1 LSSNIIPK
9 DEAQRAR
16 RWEPVQIDAGLAP
29 NSVGTIVHG
38 AARPSSGSQTSSAA
52 LAENE
57 SRQIRENAA
66 MEGFQQGLQEGRAQ
80 GARDAAEMK
89 ALVASL
95 REVSQA
101 LEQSLSER
109 ILELAVEIAR
119 VVVRHALEV
128 RPEFVIDVVREAVA
142 SLPEMEAHAEISL
155 HPDDAVLLREV
166 LRSDPNAA
174 LPWHVVEDPQ
184 VNRGGCRVVT
194 RSSEIDATLDS
205 RWRRVVAT
213 LGRDE
218 RWFPAPAAGR
228 KTDSP
233 SDG

>member
-1 LSSNIIPK
+1 MLETAARVSDSRRASAAR
-9 DEAQRAR
+9 DRAR
-16 RWEPVQIDAGLAP
+16 WIIADCIPVIAAG
-29 NSVGTIVHG
+29 
-38 AARPSSGSQTSSAA
+38 
-52 LAENE
+52 
-57 SRQIRENAA
+57 
-66 MEGFQQGLQEGRAQ
+66 MQQR
-80 GARDAAEMK
+80 EMK

-142 SLPEMEAHAEISL
+142 SLPEMEAHAEIAL

-184 VNRGGCRVVT
+184 INRGGCRVVT

-205 RWRRVVAT
+205 RWRRVVAS